1 MVSGSSCSQTRRVST
16 LIHSCQTA
24 QEVSAVSVKVETRC
38 CDSSAKRQEA
48 RSVSICGDDLQLCET
63 VVLIVNQK
71 SEVSAQ
77 SLVLLEQL
85 FHAIDPISDM

>member
-1 MVSGSSCSQTRRVST
+1 M
-16 LIHSCQTA
+16 
-24 QEVSAVSVKVETRC
+24 SVKVETRC

-48 RSVSICGDDLQLCET
+48 GIVSICGDDLQLCKA
-63 VVLIVNQK
+63 VVLIVSQK

-85 FHAIDPISDM
+85 CHEMNPISDM